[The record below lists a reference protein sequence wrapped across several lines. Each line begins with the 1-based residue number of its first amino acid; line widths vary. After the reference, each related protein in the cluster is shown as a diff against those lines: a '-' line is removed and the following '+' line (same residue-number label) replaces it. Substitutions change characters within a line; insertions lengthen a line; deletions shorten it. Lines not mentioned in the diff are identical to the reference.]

1 MKRDKER
8 FTAFNFISRKKLG
21 AYEAVDTS
29 FIYKRRIL

>member
-8 FTAFNFISRKKLG
+8 ITVFNFISRKKLE

>member
-8 FTAFNFISRKKLG
+8 ITAFNFNSRKKLG

-29 FIYKRRIL
+29 FI